1 MWFSKE
7 EGLGVNGYK
16 LRECVLQ
23 AIDKDFDGDLEIELF
38 SRYQQIPG
46 EEVCWIEVY
55 PAGHNHRDGDSGK
68 IYKLSKEIEIDMIL
82 PKQTV

>member
-23 AIDKDFDGDLEIELF
+23 AIDKDFDGD
-38 SRYQQIPG
+38 
-46 EEVCWIEVY
+46 
-55 PAGHNHRDGDSGK
+55 
-68 IYKLSKEIEIDMIL
+68 
-82 PKQTV
+82 